1 METLEN
7 CANFT
12 LIFTAV
18 WILNILD
25 IYFICYPSGKE
36 ESQML
41 GVYFLYFNQ
50 LLGKRKAKG
59 LAEKYEGKGL

>member
-1 METLEN
+1 MHSADTYLDW
-7 CANFT
+7 AAD
-12 LIFTAV
+12 IFELRV
-18 WILNILD
+18 NPNPRQEE
-25 IYFICYPSGKE
+25 CGKE

-59 LAEKYEGKGL
+59 LVEKYERKGL

>member
-1 METLEN
+1 MHSADTYLDW
-7 CANFT
+7 AAD
-12 LIFTAV
+12 IFELRV
-18 WILNILD
+18 NSNPRQEE
-25 IYFICYPSGKE
+25 CGKE